1 MGSAR
6 EGRRE
11 RKAVMESREE
21 AGRGDES
28 SGGED
33 LNRGVL
39 VQGWHGERSPAT
51 LLWVIS
57 VAGDSGLVSASPEHS
72 DSQDIRRFFILR
84 VI

>member
-1 MGSAR
+1 
-6 EGRRE
+6 
-11 RKAVMESREE
+11 MESREE

-39 VQGWHGERSPAT
+39 VQGWHGERSPAA
-51 LLWVIS
+51 LALPRVIS
-57 VAGDSGLVSASPEHS
+57 MAGDSGLVSASPDHS
-72 DSQDIRRFFILR
+72 DAQDIRRFFILR

>member
-1 MGSAR
+1 M
-6 EGRRE
+6 
-11 RKAVMESREE
+11 
-21 AGRGDES
+21 D
-28 SGGED
+28 
-33 LNRGVL
+33 RGVWWAIAHSVAESNTTKL
-39 VQGWHGERSPAT
+39 LRGGPEQGVSVQGWHGERSPAA